1 MPFSLGLPLQEDLPT
16 YIIMRPLRLLKLYK
30 GQNTTNTT
38 IMKDM
43 TLFRFKMFQEN
54 KTGPSPS
61 PRPSHQNNILEEF
74 NSIST
79 FLHKQAITRIPGL
92 MFKTTDQ
99 KSKQDWNLGHFVD
112 QKSKQGWNL
121 NIFQGQMSKQGWN
134 LDLLGI
140 Q

>member
-1 MPFSLGLPLQEDLPT
+1 MLCKYIYLVNVQTMRKIFFRFCVLLRKSELYYFHALSLGLPLQEDLPT

-61 PRPSHQNNILEEF
+61 PQNKMLGKVTNYSYLHRLAL
-74 NSIST
+74 IST
-79 FLHKQAITRIPGL
+79 GFFTSFPI
-92 MFKTTDQ
+92 FD
-99 KSKQDWNLGHFVD
+99 
-112 QKSKQGWNL
+112 
-121 NIFQGQMSKQGWN
+121 NIFQTTY
-134 LDLLGI
+134 LLF
-140 Q
+140 